1 MKTYF
6 PLILGFAV
14 FVAGCT
20 VQETNTATAVDSRSG
35 VQTNTKF
42 LDHMHEHADKLDD
55 INFALDD
62 GDLERA
68 SIPAFWMSKHQS
80 LDRIPRKWQTYV
92 IGMRAAAQE
101 VEYATDLD
109 TARAASKR
117 ITEQCQG
124 CHTAAGI
131 ETALN

>member
-1 MKTYF
+1 MKTF
-6 PLILGFAV
+6 FLLILGFAAI
-14 FVAGCT
+14 VAGCT
-20 VQETNTATAVDSRSG
+20 VQDTNTATAVESRSG
-35 VQTNTKF
+35 VQTNAKF

-62 GDLERA
+62 GNLERA
-68 SIPAFWMSKHQS
+68 SIPAFWLARHAT

-92 IGMRAAAQE
+92 TGMRAAAQE

-124 CHTAAGI
+124 CHRAAGI
-131 ETALN
+131 ETAL

>member
-6 PLILGFAV
+6 LWILGFAV
-14 FVAGCT
+14 IVAGCT
-20 VQETNTATAVDSRSG
+20 AQETTTATAVASRSG
-35 VQTNTKF
+35 VQTNAKF
-42 LDHMHEHADKLDD
+42 LEHMHDHADKLDD

-68 SIPAFWMSKHQS
+68 SIPAFWMARHAT

-92 IGMRAAAQE
+92 TGMRKAAQD

-124 CHTAAGI
+124 CHTVAGI
-131 ETALN
+131 KTAL